1 MPEYKELNREAYL
14 RIQKVLLKE
23 KGSDDQRLFLNR
35 LKDNDSFLS
44 FFADEVGVE
53 AGEVPPLFEGALTES
68 SFKDLTQDQEKGMY
82 DIWKVVAPKT
92 ACRVSF
98 WAGVTLEHI
107 HAGRIAEASWLA
119 ANGGITESG
128 EERIDHALSIG
139 GDQGIRSMDNC
150 VRTAL
155 RRMSGLPEARGNRSV
170 FVDAP
175 FARAYWRERL
185 VTQILESVDGSES
198 RDSLLEVVRNSQAY
212 WESLVTM
219 IVSRSSVYGAVEVQS
234 ALVNSLAKLFESDPN
249 TPLRSAE
256 MLRSVLRRLSN
267 IAAAR
272 EISVL
277 EFDET
282 SEIVDGLLA
291 HFAK

>member
-23 KGSDDQRLFLNR
+23 KGGDDQRLFLNR

-53 AGEVPPLFEGALTES
+53 AGETPPLFEGALTES

-82 DIWKVVAPKT
+82 DIWRVVPPKT

-107 HAGRIAEASWLA
+107 FAGRIAEASWLA

-249 TPLRSAE
+249 TPLRSTE

-291 HFAK
+291 HFAE

>member
-1 MPEYKELNREAYL
+1 M
-14 RIQKVLLKE
+14 
-23 KGSDDQRLFLNR
+23 
-35 LKDNDSFLS
+35 
-44 FFADEVGVE
+44 
-53 AGEVPPLFEGALTES
+53 
-68 SFKDLTQDQEKGMY
+68 
-82 DIWKVVAPKT
+82 
-92 ACRVSF
+92 
-98 WAGVTLEHI
+98 TLEHI
-107 HAGRIAEASWLA
+107 FAGRIAEASWLA